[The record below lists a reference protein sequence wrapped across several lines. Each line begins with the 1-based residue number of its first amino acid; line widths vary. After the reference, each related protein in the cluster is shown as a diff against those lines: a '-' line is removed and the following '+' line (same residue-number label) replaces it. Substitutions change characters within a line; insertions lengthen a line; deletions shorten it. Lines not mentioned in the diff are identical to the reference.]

1 MDENWGNDLLASRR
15 EGISKIRVHATN
27 YSSVVP
33 SHDSVQY
40 SHSMTHGQV
49 AFRSSVCSVA
59 DLAGRKL
66 APLLNRVKFVAEICP
81 SLPFLDYENDVSIQF
96 LSRY

>member
-40 SHSMTHGQV
+40 SHSMTHGTGGVSIECVQCC
-49 AFRSSVCSVA
+49 RSSWTKVGA
-59 DLAGRKL
+59 A
-66 APLLNRVKFVAEICP
+66 VK
-81 SLPFLDYENDVSIQF
+81 
-96 LSRY
+96 SR